1 MFRTPETMTRNL
13 RLALICCAV
22 FVGMVGAAYASVPL
36 YRAFCQATGF
46 NGQPKRASAASGQ
59 VLNQTVS
66 VRFDTNVHNLP
77 WDFAPEQPSETI
89 RIGST
94 SLAYF
99 KVTNHGTTP
108 ITGRAVYNVSPLQA
122 AAYFSKLECFCF
134 SNQTIKPG
142 ETKEFP
148 VAYFVDPQ
156 FATDDDVKDVKEI
169 TLSYTF
175 YPAVDAPNA
184 AGAPVKVSTR

>member
-1 MFRTPETMTRNL
+1 MNRNS
-13 RLALICCAV
+13 RIAAICAV
-22 FVGMVGAAYASVPL
+22 VFVAMVGAAYASVPL

-46 NGQPKRASAASGQ
+46 NGQPKRASAASGE
-59 VLNQTVS
+59 VLNKAVT
-66 VRFDTNVHNLP
+66 VRFDTNVRNLP

-94 SLAYF
+94 GLAFF
-99 KVTNHGTTP
+99 KVTNHGSAP
-108 ITGRAVYNVSPLQA
+108 ITGRAVFNVAPLQA

-134 SNQTIKPG
+134 TDQTIKAG

-156 FATDDDVKDVKEI
+156 FATDDDVKDFKEI

-175 YPAVDAPNA
+175 YPAVDAPKGGEV
-184 AGAPVKVSTR
+184 AGKVSAP